1 MAPDSVAD
9 CPVAT
14 PEDCTHGGSTPSTRK
29 LQPERARYLIV
40 VSREQPD
47 LWRHLTQILTG
58 VDGVDVVLDRRYGG
72 RWQWS
77 QSREF
82 QERGA
87 DRRQHSLSETL
98 FGHRSFVIVNPANST
113 TSVAPA

>member
-9 CPVAT
+9 CPVAA
-14 PEDCTHGGSTPSTRK
+14 PEGSTHGGSTPSTRK
-29 LQPERARYLIV
+29 RQTERARYLIV

-47 LWRHLTQILTG
+47 LWRHLRQILTG

-82 QERGA
+82 EERGA
-87 DRRQHSLSETL
+87 DRRQHPLSETL
-98 FGHRSFVIVNPANST
+98 FGHRSFVIVNPADSAA
-113 TSVAPA
+113 SVAPV

>member
-1 MAPDSVAD
+1 MMSDSVAD
-9 CPVAT
+9 CPVTT
-14 PEDCTHGGSTPSTRK
+14 PEGRAHGGSTPSTGK
-29 LQPERARYLIV
+29 LQAERARYLIV

-47 LWRHLTQILTG
+47 LWRHLRQILTG

-87 DRRQHSLSETL
+87 DRRQHPLSETL
-98 FGHRSFVIVNPANST
+98 FGHRSFVIVNPAEST
-113 TSVAPA
+113 TSVVPA